1 MLNQLAQALT
11 LLNHSLAKNN
21 GLWLEFPESCALR
34 HMAELRSFTNALRVL
49 GCQIGL
55 EHVGLEFTKIRE
67 LQDIGLHYLK
77 IDGAIV
83 RDIHKDTGNQKFLS
97 GLCKI
102 GHSLGMLM
110 IAEGVHSQEEKE
122 KLLQLD
128 VDGLTGPG
136 I

>member
-1 MLNQLAQALT
+1 
-11 LLNHSLAKNN
+11 
-21 GLWLEFPESCALR
+21 
-34 HMAELRSFTNALRVL
+34 
-49 GCQIGL
+49 
-55 EHVGLEFTKIRE
+55 
-67 LQDIGLHYLK
+67 LHYLK

-83 RDIHKDTGNQKFLS
+83 RDIHHNIGNQNFLS

-110 IAEGVHSQEEKE
+110 IAEGVNSIAEKE

-128 VDGLTGPG
+128 VDGLTGPA